1 MEEVIRDLKEG
12 AGLAHVPSG
21 RFAANAAWLAFS
33 TTAHNLARWVAQIG
47 RPEQLPARTTT
58 GRLRRSLF
66 SLPGLRTRSARHETQ
81 HLPQGWP
88 WLELF
93 LTALRQVRA
102 AT

>member
-1 MEEVIRDLKEG
+1 MAAPQTEHTP
-12 AGLAHVPSG
+12 AACG
-21 RFAANAAWLAFS
+21 RIWN
-33 TTAHNLARWVAQIG
+33 NLATRLPTRYSAALEVRG
-47 RPEQLPARTTT
+47 LPEQLPARTTA

-66 SLPGLRTRSARHETQ
+66 SLPGRRTRSARHETL

-88 WLELF
+88 WQGLF